1 MRLRSLDPPFGA
13 HALSAPR
20 EALRRLAGAM
30 PENRLGRIGVS
41 LIRKLATGGA
51 PGPFDVEVFPSIRA
65 RLYPT
70 SNRCEKRA
78 VAGAQLFDPDERAAL
93 RDVFAASA
101 SSPFVFVDLG
111 ANVGLYSLW
120 MVSTARAMSREVVA
134 LAVEPDAGTRA
145 RLEANLA
152 ASGIDC
158 VMVADCAVG
167 EHAGRGAILAHEGN
181 RGEHTVRAA
190 GEGDADSFEVLPIHE
205 ICARR
210 GIARIDAMKVDLEG
224 HDEAA
229 LRGLF
234 ANGPRELRPGF
245 IVVEA
250 GKEKALPGVVRIC
263 LDNGYELAR
272 RTRLNALLRRVEP
285 QDADTAGRR
294 DGTA

>member
-1 MRLRSLDPPFGA
+1 MRLRTLDPPFGA

-20 EALRRLAGAM
+20 EALRRLAGTM

-41 LIRKLATGGA
+41 LIRKIVTGGR
-51 PGPFDVEVFPSIRA
+51 PGPFDVDVFPTIRA
-65 RLYPT
+65 RLHPA

-78 VAGAQLFDPDERAAL
+78 VAGAQLFDPQERAAL
-93 RDVFAASA
+93 RDVLAASA
-101 SSPFVFVDLG
+101 SAPFVFLDLG

-120 MVSTARAMSREVVA
+120 MVSVGRTLSREVVA

-152 ASGIDC
+152 ASDIDC

-167 EHAGRGAILAHEGN
+167 EHAGRGTILAHSGN
-181 RGEHTVRAA
+181 RGEHQVRAA
-190 GEGDADSFEVLPIHE
+190 SADDAESFEILPIHE

-210 GIARIDAMKVDLEG
+210 GITRIDAMKVDLEG

-234 ANGPRELRPGF
+234 ANGPAELRPGF

-250 GKEKALPGVVRIC
+250 GKDKALPPVVRIC

-272 RTRLNALLRRVEP
+272 RTRLNALLRRVDT
-285 QDADTAGRR
+285 DAADATGRR